1 MKNVIVLLCDSLSY
15 DEDFFN
21 DMPCLKSIRD
31 NCLVFNNYFSQAPYT
46 EAALN
51 SLLSSTNTLDY
62 KGYFNNLKHKPI
74 TINEVFKELG
84 FKTFNTMWFYPNT
97 KSFLR
102 GLDEYVYVD
111 LYSITYYIT
120 CYRIEYFM
128 SLKQSNKINNEH
140 MNQLKI
146 LLSDFYDMC
155 NIYIDDYFKNRY
167 RFEILDKYSTFKYI
181 NFQEL
186 ANKIK
191 LEEESFKANKD
202 KYINLLLCRKNDF
215 FKNEKYEIIK
225 SEEFKKYSG
234 QIDLKVKYESI
245 KQLSQSL
252 IRCRDNKSFY
262 TFKHTLKKLKSD
274 ETYNSFYKWLKYTIN
289 YPLRYAYEQISAK
302 TLLEYVG
309 EYLIKNT
316 NNKNFV
322 LCHMM
327 DNHYPFNFLSNEQ
340 ENIKEEFDE
349 FKKNLKNST
358 KGINRFYAASKTY
371 IDKNIKI
378 FIDNLEKENLLQDSL
393 VVITADHGSSYM
405 NKIHRT
411 EICSTFY
418 DENYR
423 IPLIVY
429 NPNIKGK
436 VIGNY
441 GTAKDF
447 IPTILE
453 VLNINFKEKIE
464 GKSILHKNRDF
475 IIFEYNGSGCP
486 DYVLRDK
493 LFCIRSKKYKIIYK
507 LAVENEVEDG
517 EIISIYDIENDPL
530 ELKNKKDILLK
541 DFDVINLLNNLF
553 KRIEE
558 IR

>member
-1 MKNVIVLLCDSLSY
+1 MK
-15 DEDFFN
+15 
-21 DMPCLKSIRD
+21 M
-31 NCLVFNNYFSQAPYT
+31 
-46 EAALN
+46 
-51 SLLSSTNTLDY
+51 
-62 KGYFNNLKHKPI
+62 I
-74 TINEVFKELG
+74 T
-84 FKTFNTMWFYPNT
+84 
-97 KSFLR
+97 
-102 GLDEYVYVD
+102 
-111 LYSITYYIT
+111 
-120 CYRIEYFM
+120 
-128 SLKQSNKINNEH
+128 
-140 MNQLKI
+140 
-146 LLSDFYDMC
+146 
-155 NIYIDDYFKNRY
+155 
-167 RFEILDKYSTFKYI
+167 
-181 NFQEL
+181 
-186 ANKIK
+186 
-191 LEEESFKANKD
+191 
-202 KYINLLLCRKNDF
+202 
-215 FKNEKYEIIK
+215 
-225 SEEFKKYSG
+225 
-234 QIDLKVKYESI
+234 
-245 KQLSQSL
+245 
-252 IRCRDNKSFY
+252 
-262 TFKHTLKKLKSD
+262 TLKKLKSD

-436 VIGNY
+436 VIDNY

-464 GKSILHKNRDF
+464 GESILHKNRDF